1 MAKSGL
7 TQRAVDSRESPR
19 FSGIFLALADSR
31 FQALSTPALLPLT
44 QAVRRNGFFFF
55 GILFMES
62 VQRRVAVPMCA
73 RRVLPPA
80 MSVMGKKVWWIDLE
94 RICVYPLA
102 KWLWSFA
109 RLRVIMAVYGLG

>member
-1 MAKSGL
+1 
-7 TQRAVDSRESPR
+7 
-19 FSGIFLALADSR
+19 
-31 FQALSTPALLPLT
+31 
-44 QAVRRNGFFFF
+44 
-55 GILFMES
+55 MES